1 MFNFIKEGHHN
12 DTTSVI
18 DLLLFQWEGGG
29 GGGAIIKTPPVS
41 DPADTSVSLCLSVS
55 LLNNHFHVIWD

>member
-12 DTTSVI
+12 NTTSVI

-41 DPADTSVSLCLSVS
+41 DPADTSVSLSVS